1 MLAVPAAI
9 NDMKEE
15 GEEEP
20 VSDDDHAEVERTE
33 RGSLVEAEEEENR
46 MCLEADMEKS
56 GLVRDIHRSD
66 TSFRRKTALCL
77 IVVAVL
83 MLQLVYFVVSNDENE
98 NVYSFSHLKA
108 MFSHSN
114 VVSSS
119 DMAVD
124 RFSNETNDK
133 EEEALLLELRDRLV
147 PQPLRWNGSTLLPQQ
162 FIHLHHMKTG
172 GTSLDDLIKCGIER
186 LRKLPWDDVATPT
199 RRTVA
204 YTTIHECSEAYYAQC
219 TAATA
224 SPRRDSCQKQVIE
237 AAVLSYCAPLHD
249 LQAHFSWHLPANRV
263 TSDNDSSSSGSTN
276 DTPHA
281 VTILR
286 HPVDRVWS
294 MYRFQTK
301 ACYGCRPLLDIYR
314 DLDAGNTTSLRPI
327 CRAQLLNHQTRNL
340 LSSALQ
346 DVPTTPEHVAE
357 AIANLQHTF
366 TLIGL
371 TADMPTTARM
381 VAHVFPWLAEQ
392 LDLSLLS
399 TVRSNSSSLPTCP
412 LPHKNASP
420 SNNRCGPQGTDHLPL
435 PDVPDF
441 ATQQAIRQHNA
452 LDLQLYAAAQR
463 QFARQKRV
471 LGL

>member
-1 MLAVPAAI
+1 MNKHKMLAVPTTI
-9 NDMKEE
+9 DD
-15 GEEEP
+15 EEE
-20 VSDDDHAEVERTE
+20 SETDDDHPEENGSE
-33 RGSLVEAEEEENR
+33 RGSLVEENGEDE
-46 MCLEADMEKS
+46 MPSEVAALEKS
-56 GLVRDIHRSD
+56 GLVRELDRPDS
-66 TSFRRKTALCL
+66 SCRRRKTVLFL
-77 IVVAVL
+77 IVLAVVL
-83 MLQLVYFVVSNDENE
+83 SQLVYYFYDDVDDNGNA
-98 NVYSFSHLKA
+98 YSFKHLKA

-114 VVSSS
+114 VISSS
-119 DMAVD
+119 DVEVD
-124 RFSNETNDK
+124 RFSNETND
-133 EEEALLLELRDRLV
+133 EQEALLLQELRHRLV
-147 PQPLRWNGSTLLPQQ
+147 PQPLRWDGSALAPQQ

-172 GTSLDDLIKCGIER
+172 GTSLDDLIKCGVER
-186 LRKLPWDDVATPT
+186 LRKLPMDYEGSPP
-199 RRTVA
+199 RRTVPYA
-204 YTTIHECSEAYYAQC
+204 TIHECGEAYYAQC
-219 TAATA
+219 TATTSTA
-224 SPRRDSCQKQVIE
+224 RRDSCQKQVIE

-249 LQAHFSWHLPANRV
+249 LQAHFSWNLPA
-263 TSDNDSSSSGSTN
+263 DNSNNSSSNTAA
-276 DTPHA
+276 PQA

-314 DLDAGNTTSLRPI
+314 DLDAGNATTPLRPI

-340 LSSALQ
+340 LSSALP

-371 TADMPTTARM
+371 TEDMPTTARI
-381 VAHVFPWLAEQ
+381 VAHVFPWLAEH
-392 LDLSLLS
+392 LDLALLS
-399 TVRSNSSSLPTCP
+399 ILSNSTSPSSCP

-420 SNNRCGPQGTDHLPL
+420 SNNHCGPHGTDHLPL

-441 ATQQAIRQHNA
+441 ATQQAILQHNA
-452 LDLQLYAAAQR
+452 LDVQLYQAAQL

>member
-1 MLAVPAAI
+1 M
-9 NDMKEE
+9 NDMKDEE
-15 GEEEP
+15 QPMNDNDDHVEEEE
-20 VSDDDHAEVERTE
+20 EVAE
-33 RGSLVEAEEEENR
+33 RGSLVKLGEEGEHR
-46 MCLEADMEKS
+46 MSRGSDGAVDTEKS
-56 GLVRDIHRSD
+56 GLLLRDIDRSR
-66 TSFRRKTALCL
+66 SSCRQKTAAVGCL
-77 IVVAVL
+77 IVVAL
-83 MLQLVYFVVSNDENE
+83 ILLQLVYFVDDGDYENE
-98 NVYSFSHLKA
+98 NAYSFNHLKA
-108 MFSHSN
+108 LFSHSN
-114 VVSSS
+114 IIPSS

-124 RFSNETNDK
+124 HFSNETN
-133 EEEALLLELRDRLV
+133 EETGEELLLLEELRNRLV
-147 PQPLRWNGSTLLPQQ
+147 PQPLRWNGSTLAAQQ

-186 LRKLPWDDVATPT
+186 LRKIPT
-199 RRTVA
+199 RRTVPYA
-204 YTTIHECSEAYYAQC
+204 TIHECSEAYYAQC
-219 TAATA
+219 TATTS

-249 LQAHFSWHLPANRV
+249 LQAHFSWNLPASNHTASIDV
-263 TSDNDSSSSGSTN
+263 
-276 DTPHA
+276 PHA
-281 VTILR
+281 VTVLR

-314 DLDAGNTTSLRPI
+314 DLDAGNATLRPI

-340 LSSALQ
+340 LSSALP

-371 TADMPTTARM
+371 TEDMPTTARI
-381 VAHVFPWLAEQ
+381 VAHVFPWLAEE
-392 LDLSLLS
+392 LDLALLS
-399 TVRSNSSSLPTCP
+399 IPSNVSLSTCP

-420 SNNRCGPQGTDHLPL
+420 SNNHCGAHGTDHLPL

-441 ATQQAIRQHNA
+441 ETQQAILQHNT
-452 LDLQLYAAAQR
+452 LDLQLYEAAQQ
-463 QFARQKRV
+463 QFERQKRV